1 MNTTYERTISSLE
14 AQQGYFLILKNK
26 LSFFP
31 QVGSSFLLTN
41 GHVKKEAKI
50 ESYRCEC
57 QGADHPHEHY
67 YVRWTGLAKGDH
79 LIVSRSLR
87 DEQLYSIRV
96 EE

>member
-1 MNTTYERTISSLE
+1 MLTTYERKISSLE

-31 QVGSSFLLTN
+31 EVGSSFSLTN

-50 ESYRCEC
+50 ESYHCEC
-57 QGADHPHEHY
+57 QGPDQPHEHY
-67 YVRWTGLAKGDH
+67 FVRWSGLVRGDH
-79 LIVSRSLR
+79 LIVKRSLR
-87 DEQLYSIRV
+87 DQQLFSIHI